1 MVRSLLLA
9 IGLCALSHVAAW
21 KDECASFA
29 SSYTSDTSRI
39 VATSYYPAGA
49 FVNLTNFAGPV
60 SNSSLP
66 DFCRVQL
73 NITTNPETGSSAATE
88 VWLPDAWN
96 SRLMGLGNGGYF
108 GAVNLRDLAFT
119 AVKQGYAGC
128 KSAAPILPS
137 GVQYHDSLEQY
148 WARLVKCRWIMGS
161 ERRGESLTQDRAHVL
176 RLNDRTQ

>member
-9 IGLCALSHVAAW
+9 ISLCGLSHVAAW

-128 KSAAPILPS
+128 ESVFFPAFLVS
-137 GVQYHDSLEQY
+137 NTSTVSSNVGHDSTNADGS
-148 WARLVKCRWIMGS
+148 WA
-161 ERRGESLTQDRAHVL
+161 
-176 RLNDRTQ
+176 LNDDVSHLHRL